1 MVMVTFGALTTIR
14 SLLMSKSV
22 LISALSSTLT
32 LSSRRPFVWTL
43 ACSALSLALLG
54 LRIAVLRHANFAQ
67 TASLRFRW
75 LMGFGPALCRLLS
88 TSLVALGRMLWLFF
102 GSGRS
107 PRLAGIALELLPGLL
122 PDVGL

>member
-1 MVMVTFGALTTIR
+1 MAARLYIPRDDVNVM
-14 SLLMSKSV
+14 
-22 LISALSSTLT
+22 
-32 LSSRRPFVWTL
+32 
-43 ACSALSLALLG
+43 G